1 MLQCVSVFTHYRVV
15 SHLILVMSDCEI
27 EVSMRSVVNTGGL
40 PRMFLEKTRR
50 IVGLVDPV
58 R

>member
-1 MLQCVSVFTHYRVV
+1 MLQYVSVFRHYRVV
-15 SHLILVMSDCEI
+15 SHLILVMFDCEV
-27 EVSMRSVVNTGGL
+27 EVPMRSVVNTGGL

>member
-1 MLQCVSVFTHYRVV
+1 MLQHVSVFTHYRVV
-15 SHLILVMSDCEI
+15 NHLILVMFDCEV